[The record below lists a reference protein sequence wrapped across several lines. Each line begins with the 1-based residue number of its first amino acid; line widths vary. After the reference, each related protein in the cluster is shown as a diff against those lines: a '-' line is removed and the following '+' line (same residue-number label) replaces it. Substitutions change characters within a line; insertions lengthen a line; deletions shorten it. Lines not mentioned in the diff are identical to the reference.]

1 MTNSHSSSWKESYIV
16 ALNEPD
22 KEKLTELVYATELAM
37 VFRLQEP
44 ADSADGHKERVEIA
58 AASENLL
65 ALKTL
70 ILSWPSPPTRVVPS
84 SELAVAMK
92 GKYRRSTT
100 SLYLIESR
108 EAEKKLAEAR
118 KKKKA
123 LARKPAKVR

>member
-70 ILSWPSPPTRVVPS
+70 ILSWPSTRVVPS